1 MGQPVKGRAK
11 AAIASLAFLAVVGAV
26 VVGVMV
32 YLQGANKPGGGA
44 RSVSELSFTA
54 WIADWQWQEGIE
66 DFRVIA
72 PRLERVQMFGV
83 YFDDQDRFHVTEELG
98 AAISAVREAAD
109 LDGGA
114 RVRVDLTI
122 VNDIVHANG
131 TTTQKD
137 PALLSRW
144 MASGERRG
152 ALIERIAELAEA
164 YRADGV
170 EIDFERVRDEDW
182 ERIILFFGEM
192 HNRLRASGRQLRIV
206 LEPRAPIENF
216 VWPEGPEYVMMA
228 YNLYGPHSG
237 PGPKA
242 DDALIRRLADRLDRL
257 PGNRAL
263 AIAAGGFDWSES
275 GGAAAVTERQAL
287 ELARRSAGEGGVS
300 RDEASGSLH
309 FEYVDDDGARHAVWY
324 ADRNTLERWID
335 TAQSAGISR
344 IAIWKLG
351 GFERSTLDG
360 FGGAE

>member
-1 MGQPVKGRAK
+1 MGQPVKRGAK
-11 AAIASLAFLAVVGAV
+11 AAMAVLAFLAIAAAVAIGAV
-26 VVGVMV
+26 V
-32 YLQGANKPGGGA
+32 YLQGADKPGDGERA
-44 RSVSELSFTA
+44 ASNLSFTA
-54 WIADWQWQEGIE
+54 WIADWQWKEGIE

-72 PRLERVQMFGV
+72 PRLDRVQLFGV
-83 YFDDQDRFHVTEELG
+83 YFDDRDRINATEGLD
-98 AAISAVREAAD
+98 AAVAAVREAAGP
-109 LDGGA
+109 DGGN
-114 RVRVDLTI
+114 RVRVDLAI
-122 VNDIVHANG
+122 VNDIVHADG
-131 TTTQKD
+131 TTTQKV

-182 ERIILFFGEM
+182 ERVILFFGEL
-192 HNRLRASGRQLRIV
+192 HDRLRASGRQLRIV
-206 LEPRAPIENF
+206 LEPRAPVEHF
-216 VWPEGPEYVMMA
+216 AWPEGPEYVMMA

-242 DDALIRRLADRLDRL
+242 DDALIRRLADRMDRL

-309 FEYVDDDGARHAVWY
+309 FEYVDDDGARHTVWY
-324 ADRNTLERWID
+324 ADRNTLERWIE
-335 TAQSAGISR
+335 TARNAGISR

-360 FGGAE
+360 LGGAA